1 MRLRT
6 IILSLSLAVASG
18 ICVFFFLTGRIFPAA
33 IFLGLTVFLFIRV
46 LQLVFT
52 VYREVDE
59 FTEAIQARD
68 YSRRFPKKKVDKNN
82 LYQYFN
88 EITDAFL
95 SLSRRNETQQQYLQ
109 MMLELVD
116 TGILAYDTETGE
128 TLRMNEAL
136 THILN
141 SPYFK
146 NIRWLEKRNE
156 TLFREIIEI
165 PVGERRLIT
174 INAENQTIKALT
186 NASLFQADGKSYKLI
201 AFHNINATLEEVEAD
216 AWKNLLNVM
225 THEIMNSIAPV
236 SSLADTMKKQIR
248 KIGEELGEQIH
259 PDFEDMALAMD
270 TIQRRSEGLLR
281 FSETYRSLNKK
292 MAPDMQ
298 AVNLSELIQAI
309 YRLMNPSLE
318 QKGVKFEL
326 KMDNPS
332 ATAVLDR
339 NLIEQVL
346 INFITN
352 AAFAVKEKTNPAIII
367 FSGITKEGN
376 PYLTVADNGS
386 GIPDPIRD
394 KIFIPFFS
402 TKKGG
407 SGIGLSLA
415 REIVKM
421 HKGNIRV
428 QSREG
433 EGSAFTIELKATERG

>member
-1 MRLRT
+1 
-6 IILSLSLAVASG
+6 
-18 ICVFFFLTGRIFPAA
+18 
-33 IFLGLTVFLFIRV
+33 
-46 LQLVFT
+46 
-52 VYREVDE
+52 
-59 FTEAIQARD
+59 
-68 YSRRFPKKKVDKNN
+68 
-82 LYQYFN
+82 
-88 EITDAFL
+88 
-95 SLSRRNETQQQYLQ
+95 
-109 MMLELVD
+109 
-116 TGILAYDTETGE
+116 
-128 TLRMNEAL
+128 
-136 THILN
+136 
-141 SPYFK
+141 
-146 NIRWLEKRNE
+146 
-156 TLFREIIEI
+156 
-165 PVGERRLIT
+165 
-174 INAENQTIKALT
+174 
-186 NASLFQADGKSYKLI
+186 
-201 AFHNINATLEEVEAD
+201 LEEVEAD

-248 KIGEELGEQIH
+248 KIGEELGEKIH
-259 PDFEDMALAMD
+259 PDFEDMAFAMD

-281 FSETYRSLNKK
+281 FSETYRSLSKK
-292 MAPDMQ
+292 MVTDMQ
-298 AVNLSELIQAI
+298 AVNLYDLIQAI

-318 QKGVKFEL
+318 QKGVSFEL
-326 KMDNPS
+326 KTDNLS
-332 ATAVLDR
+332 VVAVLDR

-352 AAFAVKEKTNPAIII
+352 AAFAVKERTNPTIII

-386 GIPDPIRD
+386 GIPDNIRD

-421 HKGNIRV
+421 HKGNIHV